1 MTVRASE
8 AHSPNFPLRT
18 SERVWLC
25 ALVRVAVVLLTLAAC
40 EHAGPTPS
48 PKPDPIKLVRDEFE
62 LLPASAA
69 AGTSPLCSR
78 IVAIDGN
85 PVAEYDEGDFVGRL
99 RTLFGPRDGDTYPL
113 RYKKSGV
120 IITAFSNPDIGPYYG
135 GTAEA
140 GFEARRAADPVVK
153 ADQPPPG
160 VSNAV
165 YVQHECVALAG
176 PKNAAAIARLDA
188 LISQVPPSDFSET
201 EYSDAEVFRIG
212 AKGAQSFHITVP
224 AAEGMAFVLART
236 RPDAYEPDVA
246 VIEYYLAHAGELPA
260 DTKPKA
266 LAALAHVEAL
276 AKQIEDPE
284 EREDVLDE
292 LTDFRDALR

>member
-1 MTVRASE
+1 MT
-8 AHSPNFPLRT
+8 
-18 SERVWLC
+18 ERVWLC

-40 EHAGPTPS
+40 EHAGPTPT
-48 PKPDPIKLVRDEFE
+48 PDPIKLVHDEFE

-78 IVAIDGN
+78 IVAIDSN
-85 PVAEYDEGDFVGRL
+85 PLAEYDEGDFVGRL

-113 RYKKSGV
+113 RYKKTGV
-120 IITAFSNPDIGPYYG
+120 VITASSNADSGPYYG
-135 GTAEA
+135 GTPEA
-140 GFEARRAADPVVK
+140 GFEARRAADPVLK

-165 YVQHECVALAG
+165 YKQHECGALAG
-176 PKNAAAIARLDA
+176 PENAAAILRLDT
-188 LISQVPPSDFSET
+188 LVSQVPPADFSET
-201 EYSDAEVFRIG
+201 EYSDADVFRIG
-212 AKGAQSFHITVP
+212 AKGGQSFHIPVP

-246 VIEYYLAHAGELPA
+246 VIEYYLAHASELPGH
-260 DTKPKA
+260 TKPKA

-276 AKQIEDPE
+276 AKHIDDPE
-284 EREDVLDE
+284 ERDDLLDD
-292 LTDFRDALR
+292 LKDYRDALR